1 MIYLDNAATT
11 YPKPQSV
18 IKEGVRAAL
27 YGSSP
32 GRGGHRLSLKAADM
46 VYRTREKA
54 ARLFNCES
62 EQVCFQKNCTEAL
75 NTAIKAQ
82 SGHIICSPLEH
93 NSVLRPLH
101 LRGNYSI
108 FDNHPKEVL
117 QKDTTALVCTAAS
130 NVTAHAYN
138 IKEMSDFCRKHGL
151 VFILDAAQMA
161 GLETIDAS
169 LCDYVCVASHK
180 GLYAPVGSG
189 MLICKKPPKCS
200 LIQGGTGS
208 FSAGY
213 SQPDFL
219 PDMLESGTLNTF
231 SIAGTGA
238 GIDFISGKEIYAH
251 ETALCQILYDAL
263 KNMKNINVISEY
275 PKINKTAPI
284 VSFNLGGLHSE
295 EAAEQLNRRGIAV
308 RGGLHCAPL
317 AHKRCGTLQVGA
329 VRVSPSVFNGIT
341 DIRTVIDEV
350 HRINRRS
357 H

>member
-18 IKEGVRAAL
+18 IKAGLSATL

-32 GRGGHRLSLKAADM
+32 GRAGHKLSLRAADT

-54 ARLFNCES
+54 ARLFNCLP

-75 NTAIKAQ
+75 NIAIKAQ

-93 NSVLRPLH
+93 NSVLRPLN
-101 LRGNYSI
+101 LRGNFSI
-108 FDNHPKEVL
+108 FENHPKEVL
-117 QKDTTALVCTAAS
+117 LKDTTALVCTAAS
-130 NVTAHAYN
+130 NVTAHAYD
-138 IKEMSDFCRKHGL
+138 IKEMSDFCKKNGL

-161 GLETIDAS
+161 GVETIDAS

-189 MLICKKPPKCS
+189 MLICKKPPAQC

-208 FSAGY
+208 FSA
-213 SQPDFL
+213 SFNQPDFL

-238 GIDFISGKEIYAH
+238 GIDFLSGKEIYAH
-251 ETALCQILYDAL
+251 EIALCEILYDAL
-263 KNMKNINVISEY
+263 SNMKNITLISEY
-275 PKINKTAPI
+275 PAVHKTAAI
-284 VSFNLGGLHSE
+284 VSFNIGSLHSE
-295 EAAEQLNRRGIAV
+295 EVAEKLGRRGIAV

-329 VRVSPSVFNGIT
+329 VRVSPSVFSTIT
-341 DIRTVIDEV
+341 DIKAVIDEA
-350 HRINRRS
+350 HKIARTS